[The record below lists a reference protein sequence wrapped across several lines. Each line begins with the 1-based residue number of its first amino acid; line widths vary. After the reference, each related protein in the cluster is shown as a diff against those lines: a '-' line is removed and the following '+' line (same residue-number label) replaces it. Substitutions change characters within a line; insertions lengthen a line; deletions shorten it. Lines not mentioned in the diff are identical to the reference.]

1 MKFEIGF
8 PGLLT
13 IAFVVLKLCKVIDW
27 SWAWVLS
34 PIWIMAILVLLLFV
48 GVIAL
53 NVWTNA
59 SK

>member
-27 SWAWVLS
+27 SWVWVLS
-34 PIWIMAILVLLLFV
+34 PIWMTAILVLLIFV